1 VTVIAVLADPPRPGL
16 ALPALAGDGP
26 LSEEEAAELYAAL
39 LRDTV
44 RAVDN
49 SGGDLLVNYRADE
62 DLPDEHAA
70 GESGRS
76 AEAELRALVAD
87 ELGGTGD
94 ARFEVQVGSS
104 RAARAGN
111 TVTHLL
117 REEGVAS
124 AAVVPGTAPLLF
136 RATIDSAA
144 MKLRRS
150 ETVLGPATEG
160 RFYYAGFT
168 DPVDFDDA
176 FAVPAL
182 ETLTDRATDAGNA
195 VDFLP
200 TGPLLETPA
209 DLRTVLPILES
220 RVAAEQIVPV
230 DTATFVRDHGL
241 RVVAGAD
248 GPEVVRDD

>member
-1 VTVIAVLADPPRPGL
+1 MTVIAVLADPPRPGL
-16 ALPALAGDGP
+16 VLPALAGDGP
-26 LSEEEAAELYAAL
+26 LSDEEAADLYAAL

-62 DLPDEHAA
+62 DLPKEYATGD
-70 GESGRS
+70 GEES

-94 ARFEVQVGSS
+94 VRFEVQVGSS
-104 RAARAGN
+104 RDARAGN

-117 REEGVAS
+117 REEDVAS
-124 AAVVPGTAPLLF
+124 TAVVPGTAPFLL
-136 RATIDSAA
+136 RSTVDSAA

-168 DPVDFDDA
+168 EPVDFEGA
-176 FAVPAL
+176 LAVPAL

-200 TGPLLETPA
+200 TSPLLETPA

-220 RVAAEQIVPV
+220 RIAAERIVPAN
-230 DTATFVRDHGL
+230 TATFVRDHGL

-248 GPEVVRDD
+248 GPGIIRDD